1 VLLPLRGDKN
11 NHIIES
17 LKILLV
23 MVLIGFWHAP
33 KINWLLFGLFNGTL
47 IVLHNYLVKFRIFPI
62 FFGWVLLLILYV
74 GSGLLHSLPDIN
86 AIQKALASI
95 HKVSSFAATWDLWKY
110 SLVAIDNSADLEN
123 YIQTA
128 IDARE
133 HKTAYAFIVFDK
145 LLNEYVGC
153 TRFYDMQLA
162 YQTTQLGYTWYS
174 KKCWGTKLNENCKH
188 LLLEFAFDQM
198 GLERVEFRADNNNK
212 RSIAAM
218 QKIGCTVEGVLRNH
232 LPMPTGKRRDSI
244 VLSILKEDW
253 NDSLKQALA
262 AQLKA

>member
-1 VLLPLRGDKN
+1 MLALKTFDFESDIILENERVLLRPLAVSDGP
-11 NHIIES
+11 
-17 LKILLV
+17 LL
-23 MVLIGFWHAP
+23 A
-33 KINWLLFGLFNGTL
+33 
-47 IVLHNYLVKFRIFPI
+47 NYVNEEP
-62 FFGWVLLLILYV
+62 
-74 GSGLLHSLPDIN
+74 
-86 AIQKALASI
+86 
-95 HKVSSFAATWDLWKY
+95 DLWNY
-110 SLVAIDNSADLEN
+110 SLVAIDNTSDLEN

-128 IDARE
+128 IEARG

-162 YQTTQLGYTWYS
+162 FQTTQIGYTWYS

-198 GLERVEFRADNNNK
+198 GFERVEFRADNNNK

-232 LPMPTGKRRDSI
+232 LPIPNGKRRDSI
-244 VLSILKEDW
+244 VLSILKEQWDA
-253 NDSLKQALA
+253 SLKQALA
-262 AQLKA
+262 AQLKAQLKK

>member
-1 VLLPLRGDKN
+1 MLALKTFDFESDIILENERVLLRPLQLSDG
-11 NHIIES
+11 S
-17 LKILLV
+17 LLA
-23 MVLIGFWHAP
+23 H
-33 KINWLLFGLFNGTL
+33 
-47 IVLHNYLVKFRIFPI
+47 
-62 FFGWVLLLILYV
+62 YV
-74 GSGLLHSLPDIN
+74 NEEP
-86 AIQKALASI
+86 
-95 HKVSSFAATWDLWKY
+95 DLWQY
-110 SLVAIDNSADLEN
+110 SLAAIHNSADLEN

-128 IDARE
+128 IEARE
-133 HKTAYAFIVFDK
+133 HQTAYAFIVFDK

-153 TRFYDMQLA
+153 TRFYDIQVA
-162 YQTTQLGYTWYS
+162 FQTTQIGYTWYS

-218 QKIGCTVEGVLRNH
+218 QKIGCTIEGVLRNH
-232 LPMPTGKRRDSI
+232 LPMPNGKRRDSI

-253 NDSLKQALA
+253 NASLKQALA